1 MNNKK
6 KESDMLKT
14 TRVVYILV
22 ALTLTLAACAP
33 GQPTQSPEQIQSQI
47 ETAVA
52 MTVEAGD
59 AATAAAEAA
68 FTPTSSPTPV
78 ATSTPFVLPTA
89 PLLAS
94 PTPFVIVPSGGG
106 GGGGGGGGSSTSAYS
121 CTVVSEK
128 PYDGAEFKP
137 GDSFDKKWTIK
148 NTGTVTWDAT
158 WDFEYIGGTDMS
170 PTANM
175 TLGQNVKP
183 GETITIMVEVIAP
196 VITKKESG
204 KIFVMT
210 WSLNHGSHF
219 CTPYV
224 AIRVIYPP
232 GQN

>member
-1 MNNKK
+1 MK
-6 KESDMLKT
+6 KESDMFSKI
-14 TRVVYILV
+14 TRVVYILM
-22 ALTLTLAACAP
+22 ALTLILAACAP

-47 ETAVA
+47 ETSVA
-52 MTVEAGD
+52 MTIAAAD
-59 AATAAAEAA
+59 AATAQAVAA
-68 FTPTSSPTPV
+68 FTETPTSTPV
-78 ATSTPFVLPTA
+78 ATSTPFVLPTS

-106 GGGGGGGGSSTSAYS
+106 GGGGGGGGNTTTSYS

-137 GDSFDKKWTIK
+137 GDSFDKYWTIK
-148 NTGTVTWDAT
+148 NTGTVTWDAS

-170 PTANM
+170 PTADM
-175 TLGQNVKP
+175 TIGQNVKP
-183 GETITIMVEVIAP
+183 GETITLMIEVIAP
-196 VITKKESG
+196 DVTKKEGS

-210 WSLNHGSHF
+210 WSLNHGTHF